1 MDPISNQI
9 HDFLKDLRTPPSQSF
24 QLTFSYNGIDYRT
37 VFHASHTFEEGQE
50 VIEVD
55 NGCVN
60 VTFGFTLGPTEDP
73 PTEKVFHKNFVGGI
87 QAENGVLGWI
97 DLEGKKACFQP
108 KLTTDPRTKAGKRT
122 TAGDVLQTLK
132 TKIARAFPVGGAPVR
147 LIDGIRKESGSS
159 SGSPTMTSPFHL
171 VRGGNAYY
179 ERFGYRSEK
188 INRLK
193 ESIRPVTWEECTQ
206 PMKDIIQDCTKKEYA
221 VNQLLTD
228 IMKDI
233 SWEDEVAYN
242 ETHRPSLSS
251 TVFREFARTKGISK
265 EESSQ
270 WMFYN
275 IWTFELDADSSD
287 WKGCDADL
295 VFTSFT
301 PISSGTVSGTV
312 SGGAGGRRKTR
323 KRMMKKRATRSAS
336 QRKY

>member
-9 HDFLKDLRTPPSQSF
+9 HAFLKDLWGSQSF
-24 QLTFSYNGIDYRT
+24 HLTFSYNGIDYRT

-60 VTFGFTLGPTEDP
+60 MTFGFTLDL
-73 PTEKVFHKNFVGGI
+73 TEKVFHRDFVGGI

-97 DLEGKKACFQP
+97 DLEEKKACFQP

-132 TKIARAFPVGGAPVR
+132 TKLARAFPVDGTPVR
-147 LIDGIRKESGSS
+147 LIDGIRKEPGSS
-159 SGSPTMTSPFHL
+159 SGSPTMISPFHL

-179 ERFGYRSEK
+179 ERFGYRSEQ

-193 ESIRPVTWEECTQ
+193 ESIVTWAECTQ

-221 VNQLLTD
+221 DTQLLTD
-228 IMKDI
+228 IMNEI

-251 TVFREFARTKGISK
+251 TVFREFALTKGISE

-270 WMFYN
+270 WRFYN

-287 WKGCDADL
+287 WKGYDADL

-301 PISSGTVSGTV
+301 PIRFVSG
-312 SGGAGGRRKTR
+312 RE
-323 KRMMKKRATRSAS
+323 
-336 QRKY
+336 